1 MPRCIGTAGHASGGT
16 DRMKRKDKVANYK
29 PAVDREKDL
38 KLAIY
43 RIENGRSKEVKVT
56 IAAVARE
63 AGVSTALIHNH
74 YPTIAEAIREKQGR
88 SSRAMRDVKHQDLI
102 AERQK
107 SSGYRQEIEELRAK
121 LASIASINEVL
132 LDENQILKAK
142 LKDRSV
148 VELVSSQPRR

>member
-1 MPRCIGTAGHASGGT
+1 MTS
-16 DRMKRKDKVANYK
+16 KDKSSNYK
-29 PAVDREKDL
+29 PAVDRAKDL

-43 RIENGRSKEVKVT
+43 AIQKGRAQSGETKVT

-74 YPTIAEAIREKQGR
+74 YPAIAEEIRQIQGR

-107 SSGYRQEIEELRAK
+107 SKGYRQEIEELEAK
-121 LASIASINEVL
+121 LAKIASINEVL
-132 LDENQILKAK
+132 MDENQK
-142 LKDRSV
+142 LKTQLRERNV
-148 VELVSSQPRR
+148 VELVPCLRTDKSRV

>member
-1 MPRCIGTAGHASGGT
+1 
-16 DRMKRKDKVANYK
+16 MKSKDKSTNYK

-38 KLAIY
+38 RLAIS
-43 RIENGRSKEVKVT
+43 RIEKGRAHTKEAKVT

-63 AGVSTALIHNH
+63 AGVSTALIHNY
-74 YPTIAEAIREKQGR
+74 YPAIAETIREKQGR

-107 SSGYRQEIEELRAK
+107 SAGYRQEIEELRAK

-132 LDENQILKAK
+132 LEDNRVLKAK

-148 VELVSSQPRR
+148 VKLVSPQPRR

>member
-1 MPRCIGTAGHASGGT
+1 
-16 DRMKRKDKVANYK
+16 MKRKDKTSNYK
-29 PAVDREKDL
+29 PAMDRAKDL

-43 RIENGRSKEVKVT
+43 AIQKGRAQSGETKVT

-74 YPTIAEAIREKQGR
+74 YPSIAEEIRQIQGR

-107 SSGYRQEIEELRAK
+107 SKGYRQEIEELEAK
-121 LASIASINEVL
+121 LAKIASINEVL
-132 LDENQILKAK
+132 MDENQK
-142 LKDRSV
+142 LKTQLRERNV
-148 VELVSSQPRR
+148 VELVPSSRTDKSRV

>member
-1 MPRCIGTAGHASGGT
+1 
-16 DRMKRKDKVANYK
+16 MKSKDKASNYK
-29 PAVDREKDL
+29 PAEDREKDL

-43 RIENGRSKEVKVT
+43 RLQKGRAHTKETKVT

-74 YPTIAEAIREKQGR
+74 YPAVAEAIREIQGR

-102 AERQK
+102 IERQK
-107 SSGYRQEIEELRAK
+107 SVGYRQEIEELRAK

-132 LDENQILKAK
+132 LDENQSLKAK
-142 LKDRSV
+142 LRDRSV
-148 VELVSSQPRR
+148 MKLV

>member
-1 MPRCIGTAGHASGGT
+1 
-16 DRMKRKDKVANYK
+16 MKSKGKTANYK
-29 PAVDREKDL
+29 PAEDREKDL

-43 RIENGRSKEVKVT
+43 RLQKGRAHSKETKVS

-74 YPTIAEAIREKQGR
+74 YPAVAEAIREIQGR
-88 SSRAMRDVKHQDLI
+88 SSRAVRDVKHQDLI

-107 SSGYRQEIEELRAK
+107 SAAYRQEVEELKAK

-132 LDENQILKAK
+132 LEANHTLKAK
-142 LKDRSV
+142 LRERNV
-148 VELVSSQPRR
+148 VELAASNKRS